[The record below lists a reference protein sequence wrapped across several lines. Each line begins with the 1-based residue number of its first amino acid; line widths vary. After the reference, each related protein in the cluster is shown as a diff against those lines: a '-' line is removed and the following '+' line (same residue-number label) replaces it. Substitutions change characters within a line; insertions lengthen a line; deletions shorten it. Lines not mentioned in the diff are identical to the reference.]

1 MHLSVC
7 LYVKGFIGEES
18 FKDHER
24 GKEFESS
31 RESYES
37 SGESSRGSLGERLRE
52 LKWELKQELSS

>member
-7 LYVKGFIGEES
+7 LYVKGFIDEES

-31 RESYES
+31 RGNSREGQVRAKERAREKAFESSRES
-37 SGESSRGSLGERLRE
+37 SGES
-52 LKWELKQELSS
+52 